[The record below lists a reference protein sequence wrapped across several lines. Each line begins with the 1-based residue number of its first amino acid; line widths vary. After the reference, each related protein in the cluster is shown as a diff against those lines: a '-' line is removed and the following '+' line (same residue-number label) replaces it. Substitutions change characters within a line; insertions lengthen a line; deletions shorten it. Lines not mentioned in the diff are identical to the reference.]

1 MTPVKPTPVKS
12 PDPITT
18 TTTCV
23 PTIIRRPRF
32 FRLVQV
38 TLCILLDI
46 TLFFTISS
54 IVYFFQTIKQIQEF
68 DDVSYWHFII
78 PFAIVVCYQLI
89 ALIGVMRASYWMV
102 LALAA
107 VETAA
112 LIKDFWKHDYLMAG
126 VTAPIAILSVT
137 FFALIRK
144 SNKIN
149 EKRQIPSIVLTHHAS
164 NVVYV

>member
-12 PDPITT
+12 PDPITA
-18 TTTCV
+18 TCV

-54 IVYFFQTIKQIQEF
+54 IVYFFQTITQIAEF
-68 DDVSYWHFII
+68 DDVSYWNFII
-78 PFAIVVCYQLI
+78 PFAIVVCYQII

-102 LALAA
+102 LALAT
-107 VETAA
+107 VETIA

-126 VTAPIAILSVT
+126 VTAPIAILSVV

-144 SNKIN
+144 SNNIN
-149 EKRQIPSIVLTHHAS
+149 EKRYIPSIVLTHA
-164 NVVYV
+164 NNIVYV